1 MVGAGGWVG
10 AAGVVLSW
18 MFPDDLKMVNNLTI
32 YIIRASLNTEL
43 NTLWCSGVFAKTAH
57 LSQLQNNWLE
67 SPGLRERL

>member
-32 YIIRASLNTEL
+32 YIIRVFLNTEL
-43 NTLWCSGVFAKTAH
+43 NTL
-57 LSQLQNNWLE
+57 
-67 SPGLRERL
+67 